1 MRRSGSWGP
10 FLWAI
15 NNSFKTLEATF
26 STGAII
32 PFLNF
37 QPTLDSWKEVLGN
50 PNSLNSMIN
59 SAVVALGTTVLV
71 LILGTPAAYSL
82 ARYEF
87 VIGSKDIALWFLS
100 QRVLP
105 PVVVLVP
112 FYVLM
117 VHLRLLDTW
126 LGLILAYS
134 TFNLAFCVVI
144 MRDIFRDVSKE
155 VEEAARIE
163 GANLWQ
169 IFWMIALPLSLDGL
183 IVTAVIV
190 FSFSWNEALFASAL
204 TSQDAAT
211 LPSFILASRST
222 RGVDFNVAAVNTI
235 LAIATTSYPVV
246 LCSAIPCPR
255 TLLRCRQGMNISDHQ
270 GSTVRQYR
278 RTNRSTN
285 EWEFAGA
292 ARLLLARS

>member
-1 MRRSGSWGP
+1 MENLLWRNSKRGGKAILYLVAVVATLWVLGP

-59 SAVVALGTTVLV
+59 SAAVALGTTVLV

-87 VIGSKDIALWFLS
+87 VVGSKDIALWFLS

-144 MRDIFRDVSKE
+144 MRDVFRDVSRE

-235 LAIATTSYPVV
+235 LAIAPPVILSLFV
-246 LCSAIPCPR
+246 QR
-255 TLLRCRQGMNISDHQ
+255 
-270 GSTVRQYR
+270 Y
-278 RTNRSTN
+278 
-285 EWEFAGA
+285 
-292 ARLLLARS
+292 LARGLSFGAVKG